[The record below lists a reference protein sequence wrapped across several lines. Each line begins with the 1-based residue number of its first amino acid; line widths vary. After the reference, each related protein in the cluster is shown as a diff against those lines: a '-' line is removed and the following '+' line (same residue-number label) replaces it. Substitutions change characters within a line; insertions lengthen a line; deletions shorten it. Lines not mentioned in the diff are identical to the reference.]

1 MRILLLGVS
10 HHTAPI
16 DLRERLAFPA
26 EGLAS
31 ALGLIAQHT
40 GTGESVLLSTCNRTE
55 MYVTCDDAE
64 ASRKRL
70 ARFLCD
76 FHRLDVQ
83 RVEPHL
89 YAQHETDAI
98 RHLFRV
104 ASGLDSLVAGE
115 PQILGQVK
123 QAFGVATQEQRTG
136 ATLNRLFHHAFS
148 VGKRVRAETGLA
160 DGAVSVSF
168 AALSLARK
176 ICGEIKGLTV
186 LVLGAGDMAALTARH
201 LRAQQPARLLI
212 AGRTPA
218 HAEELANDVGGQI
231 IPWAGT
237 DQALAAAD
245 IVVSATGAPHPIVTR
260 DRVHKAMRGRT
271 MRPLFIIDIAVP
283 RDVEAAAGDLEQV
296 FLYNIDDL
304 QGIVSENLSK
314 RASEVARAE
323 TIVGQEVEA
332 FLSWSRSRAVV
343 PTVVAL
349 RRRFE
354 AIRQSELTR
363 LQPKLA
369 SLSPEARQRV
379 DEVTRLLIEKLL
391 STPTEQLK
399 SLGDADTIVA
409 FSDTLNQLFALDH
422 HQAQTPNQAP
432 THRQDPDAE
441 RGEHGERSE
450 CGEHGERG
458 ERSERGEPGVERVER
473 SGEPREQSGDRS
485 DREGQPD
492 SKKPNVVVRS

>member
-16 DLRERLAFPA
+16 DLRERLSFAPDRIA
-26 EGLAS
+26 G
-31 ALGLIAQHT
+31 ALGEIAQQA
-40 GTGESVLLSTCNRTE
+40 GIGETVLLSTCNRTE
-55 MYVTCDDAE
+55 MYVTCDDME
-64 ASRKRL
+64 NGRERL
-70 ARFLCD
+70 ARFLTEY
-76 FHRLDVQ
+76 HSLDP
-83 RVEPHL
+83 RGVEPHL
-89 YAQHETDAI
+89 YTRHETDAV

-104 ASGLDSLVAGE
+104 AAGLDSLVVGE

-136 ATLNRLFHHAFS
+136 AMLNRLFHQAFT

-168 AALSLARK
+168 AALGLARK
-176 ICGEIKGLTV
+176 ICGEIKGLTA

-201 LRAQQPARLLI
+201 LQGQQPGRLLI
-212 AGRTPA
+212 TSRTPA
-218 HAEELANDVGGQI
+218 HAEELANDVGGQV
-231 IPWAGT
+231 IPWA
-237 DQALAAAD
+237 DADRALAAAD
-245 IVVSATGAPHPIVTR
+245 IVVSATGATKPIVTA
-260 DRVHKAMRGRT
+260 DRVRKAMKGRT

-304 QGIVSENLSK
+304 QGIVSENLAK
-314 RASEVARAE
+314 RANEVARAE
-323 TIVGQEVEA
+323 SIVGDEVEA
-332 FLSWSRSRAVV
+332 FLAWTRSRAVV

-369 SLSPEARQRV
+369 GLPPEAAKRV
-379 DEVTRLLIEKLL
+379 DEITRLIMEKLL

-399 SLGDADTIVA
+399 SLDNPETIVA
-409 FSDTLNQLFALDH
+409 FSDALNQLFALNAD
-422 HQAQTPNQAP
+422 QDQQDRGGDAAQQ
-432 THRQDPDAE
+432 Q
-441 RGEHGERSE
+441 
-450 CGEHGERG
+450 
-458 ERSERGEPGVERVER
+458 
-473 SGEPREQSGDRS
+473 QS
-485 DREGQPD
+485 DRDGDDRDTRGP
-492 SKKPNVVVRS
+492 SKPNVAVQS

>member
-16 DLRERLAFPA
+16 DLRERLSFAPERIA
-26 EGLAS
+26 A
-31 ALGLIAQHT
+31 ALGQIAQQT
-40 GTGESVLLSTCNRTE
+40 GVGETVLISTCNRTE
-55 MYVTCDDAE
+55 MYVTCDDMDEGRA
-64 ASRKRL
+64 RL
-70 ARFLCD
+70 ARFLSEY
-76 FHRLDVQ
+76 HAIALDG
-83 RVEPHL
+83 VEPHL
-89 YAQHETDAI
+89 YTRHETDAV

-104 ASGLDSLVAGE
+104 AAGLDSLVVGE

-123 QAFGVATQEQRTG
+123 QAFSVATQEQRTG
-136 ATLNRLFHHAFS
+136 AMLNRLFHQAFT

-168 AALSLARK
+168 AALGLARK
-176 ICGEIKGLTV
+176 ICGEIKGLTA

-201 LRAQQPARLLI
+201 LQAQQPGRLLI
-212 AGRTPA
+212 TSRTPS
-218 HAEELANDVGGQI
+218 HAEELANDVGGQV
-231 IPWAGT
+231 IPWA
-237 DQALAAAD
+237 DADRALAAAD

-260 DRVHKAMRGRT
+260 DRVRKAMKGRT
-271 MRPLFIIDIAVP
+271 MRPLFIIDIAMP

-314 RASEVARAE
+314 RANEVARAE
-323 TIVGQEVEA
+323 AIVGDEVEA

-363 LQPKLA
+363 LQPKIAGLP
-369 SLSPEARQRV
+369 PEAKQRV
-379 DEVTRLLIEKLL
+379 DEITRLLIEKLL

-399 SLGDADTIVA
+399 SLDHPETIVA
-409 FSDTLNQLFALDH
+409 FSDALNQLFALNADN
-422 HQAQTPNQAP
+422 ANQ
-432 THRQDPDAE
+432 E
-441 RGEHGERSE
+441 RGGDQQQQRDQEGDGPDR
-450 CGEHGERG
+450 RG
-458 ERSERGEPGVERVER
+458 PS
-473 SGEPREQSGDRS
+473 
-485 DREGQPD
+485 
-492 SKKPNVVVRS
+492 KPNVAVQS